1 LGTFRVDSLS
11 VLQNYPHVVVVVGVF
26 RTPYFVTDE
35 TLLRPIATVGLVVVD
50 SDCR

>member
-1 LGTFRVDSLS
+1 LGPFLVDSLS
-11 VLQNYPHVVVVVGVF
+11 VLQNYPHVVVVGVF
-26 RTPYFVTDE
+26 RTAYFVTDE